1 MLTFPVMVFIIL
13 FTAVLSAAVTQALPH
28 VPKKWNAFKQRIR
41 RRKNNKRNTIEAR
54 LEWLEG
60 RAQIHD
66 NQNKGFHNRLDALDE
81 QLNNI
86 AETLSTRDRNRKYN
100 TRRDVREYLQELQN
114 K

>member
-1 MLTFPVMVFIIL
+1 MIMSIIYYFL
-13 FTAVLSAAVTQALPH
+13 ACISAVGIFLAGVYWKEL
-28 VPKKWNAFKQRIR
+28 VVKYKRYLR
-41 RRKNNKRNTIEAR
+41 RLKRNNIPAR
-54 LEWLEG
+54 IEWLEG
-60 RAQIHD
+60 RAKIHD